1 MPAISSP
8 HRGCPQSVPA
18 VFQALAQQPT
28 PALIFYG
35 QDGGRV
41 ELSGRVLENW
51 VSKTANLLVDD
62 LGLMPGDRILV
73 EPAVHWRTA
82 VVVAGAWRVG
92 ATVIL
97 ADSPHAQGTE
107 SAVAV
112 ALQPLSQRPCAS
124 SGEPAFGAG
133 AQDLMVLAYP
143 ALAMSVEDGQL
154 PDGAIDFCAEI
165 RAHGDHYADAGA
177 SPTGSDTALVAEDGE
192 LSFSNLLTQ
201 AQQHAES
208 LNTQAGTP
216 TAVHLDTTTWGAVD
230 LARLLAT
237 WMTGSTAVITDCPS
251 TEVAHLMTTE
261 RVGLTWS

>member
-8 HRGCPQSVPA
+8 HRDCPQTVPA

-62 LGLMPGDRILV
+62 LGLMPGDRMLV

-82 VVVAGAWRVG
+82 VVVAGAWRLG

-97 ADSPHAQGTE
+97 ADSPDAQGAE
-107 SAVAV
+107 CAVAV
-112 ALQPLSQRPCAS
+112 ALDQPSQRQTAS
-124 SGEPAFGAG
+124 WGEPTFGAG
-133 AQDLMVLAYP
+133 AQELMVLAYP
-143 ALAMSVEDGQL
+143 ALAMSVEEGQL
-154 PDGAIDFCAEI
+154 PGGAIDFCAEI
-165 RAHGDHYADAGA
+165 RAHGDHYADAA
-177 SPTGSDTALVAEDGE
+177 SAGSDTALVADGTD
-192 LSFSNLLTQ
+192 LSYSSLLAQ

-208 LNTQAGTP
+208 LTTKAGP
-216 TAVHLDTTTWGAVD
+216 LTAVHLDAATWSAVD
-230 LARLLAT
+230 LERLLAT
-237 WMTGSTAVITDCPS
+237 WMTGSTAVITDRPS

-261 RVGLTWS
+261 RVSLTWS